1 MTQNE
6 RYNKIYNEVKQL
18 QKTANQRLYRLEK
31 SFDFDTYSVKK
42 ITKRLSTEKLSAF
55 SNNNR
60 ILVNKKMTLEQLQA
74 VKKATSQFL
83 ASESSTVSGV
93 KNIKRKAIKGLQKN
107 LDTSGVSPDLSYQQ
121 AENFYRAM
129 GDDIVKQNIFDFMTP
144 SEFWAHVNEC
154 KEENSSYED
163 FVEKVKKHIEIENDT
178 DLLETL
184 KYVYDTYI
192 I

>member
-6 RYNKIYNEVKQL
+6 RYNKLYNEVKQL

-31 SFDFDTYSVKK
+31 SFDFDTYAQKK
-42 ITKRLSTEKLSAF
+42 LAKRLSTEKLSAF

-93 KNIKRKAIKGLQKN
+93 KNIKRKVIKGLQKN
-107 LDTSGVSPDLSYQQ
+107 LDPTGVAPDLSYQQ

-144 SEFWAHVNEC
+144 SEFWALVNEC
-154 KEENSSYED
+154 KEENSSFED
-163 FVEKVKKHIEIENDT
+163 FVEKIKKHIEFENDS

-184 KYVYDTYI
+184 IFVYNTYVV
-192 I
+192 